1 VGNGRSLTRIAAAEK
16 REAVVNARFA
26 GNTWSKVAE
35 IAGYSCAE
43 SAQRA
48 FSQAMKDKPAANA
61 EEIRAQESERIE
73 YLWSK
78 VAEVVENPPLVHS
91 AIGKTVPDPRFPGK
105 WLVDERAKVSAISE
119 YRHLSES
126 YRKLT
131 GCDLGMRAQASDEG
145 QKMMDQYLEVLR
157 EAYAERDAAQA
168 EVQASQ
174 VEVSRLQRE
183 LARWEQGDYTV
194 AELSL

>member
-1 VGNGRSLTRIAAAEK
+1 MGNGRSLGRIKAAEK

-48 FSQAMKDKPAANA
+48 FAQAMRDKPAANA

-78 VAEVVENPPLVHS
+78 VAEVVE
-91 AIGKTVPDPRFPGK
+91 IPRSCTP
-105 WLVDERAKVSAISE
+105 
-119 YRHLSES
+119 
-126 YRKLT
+126 
-131 GCDLGMRAQASDEG
+131 Q
-145 QKMMDQYLEVLR
+145 
-157 EAYAERDAAQA
+157 
-168 EVQASQ
+168 
-174 VEVSRLQRE
+174 
-183 LARWEQGDYTV
+183 LAR
-194 AELSL
+194 LSQTPGPPVSTSWTSEPRSPR